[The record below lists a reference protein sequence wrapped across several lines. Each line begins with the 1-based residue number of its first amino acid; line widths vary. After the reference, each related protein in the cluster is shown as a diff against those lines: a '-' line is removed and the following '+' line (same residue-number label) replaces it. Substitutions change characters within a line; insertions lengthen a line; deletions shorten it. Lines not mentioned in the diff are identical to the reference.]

1 VSEQPCTDWGVKRE
15 KMSGDTPSLVPDETV
30 TGLENFQT
38 LEHHKTDGTDNEFL
52 PDLAAVELT
61 MG

>member
-1 VSEQPCTDWGVKRE
+1 
-15 KMSGDTPSLVPDETV
+15 MSGDTPSLVPDETV
-30 TGLENFQT
+30 TDLVNFQT
-38 LEHHKTDGTDNEFL
+38 LKHHKTHGRDNEFL